1 MNEKRAQEALKIAK
15 ALAKTAKSAT
25 DFHNAFFGVGG
36 KFGEL
41 FPERA
46 EREAFLKTRQYR
58 EIFQIRAELEKS
70 AKVAS

>member
-1 MNEKRAQEALKIAK
+1 MNQQKAQEALQIAK
-15 ALAKTAKSAT
+15 ELARTAKSST

-46 EREAFLKTRQYR
+46 EREVFLKTPQYR
-58 EIFQIRAELEKS
+58 EIFQMRAALGKS
-70 AKVAS
+70 ERVAS

>member
-1 MNEKRAQEALKIAK
+1 MAK
-15 ALAKTAKSAT
+15 SAKSAT

-58 EIFQIRAELEKS
+58 EIFQIRAHYRSPFTDARRSEWL
-70 AKVAS
+70 A